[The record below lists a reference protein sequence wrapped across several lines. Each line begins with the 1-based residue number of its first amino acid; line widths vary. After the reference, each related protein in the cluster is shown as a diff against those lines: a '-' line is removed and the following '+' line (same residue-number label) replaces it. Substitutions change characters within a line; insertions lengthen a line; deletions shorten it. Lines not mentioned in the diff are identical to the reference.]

1 MKAIPLWTRRRL
13 AWIVCLAACLAWTAP
28 ALAASRMSVGPA
40 PGPRPAV
47 SGPGPAAQ
55 APGVAQDPGREVMLQ
70 TIGML
75 AGQGLWLGRE
85 ALAGLAG
92 RAEKRLVDREQAG
105 RSLADM
111 TRYIDVTLA
120 VFKDRLMGRLA
131 PEERRDLTLLIGYY
145 ETFREAA
152 TSLAAYLGGEAG
164 GRAAYETAMERLGAA
179 LNQISLGGR
188 PAP

>member
-1 MKAIPLWTRRRL
+1 MKTTPLWTRRRL
-13 AWIVCLAACLAWTAP
+13 AWIVCLAASLALSAP
-28 ALAASRMSVGPA
+28 ALAASRMSVAPA
-40 PGPRPAV
+40 PGPRPAPAV
-47 SGPGPAAQ
+47 PASQGPA
-55 APGVAQDPGREVMLQ
+55 GTDPGREVMLQ
-70 TIGML
+70 TVGML

-92 RAEKRLVDREQAG
+92 RAEKRLIDREQAG
-105 RSLADM
+105 RALADM

-152 TSLAAYLGGEAG
+152 ASLAAYLGGEAG
-164 GRAAYETAMERLGAA
+164 GRALYEAAMERLGAT

>member
-1 MKAIPLWTRRRL
+1 MQIHVLGIGRRL
-13 AWIVCLAACLAWTAP
+13 AWGLCLAACLAGTSP
-28 ALAASRMSVGPA
+28 VLAASRMSVGPV
-40 PGPRPAV
+40 PGPRPAA
-47 SGPGPAAQ
+47 SGVGSAAQ
-55 APGVAQDPGREVMLQ
+55 TPAQDPGREVMLQ

-92 RAEKRLVDREQAG
+92 RAEKRLIDREQAG
-105 RSLADM
+105 RALADM

-152 TSLAAYLGGEAG
+152 ASLAAYLGGEAG

>member
-28 ALAASRMSVGPA
+28 AMAASRMSVGPA

-55 APGVAQDPGREVMLQ
+55 ASGAAQDPGREVMLQ

-131 PEERRDLTLLIGYY
+131 PEERRDLTLLISYY

-152 TSLAAYLGGEAG
+152 ASLAAYLGGEAG

>member
-1 MKAIPLWTRRRL
+1 MQIHVLGIGRRL
-13 AWIVCLAACLAWTAP
+13 AWGLCLAASLAGASP
-28 ALAASRMSVGPA
+28 ALAASRMSVAPA
-40 PGPRPAV
+40 PGPRPVA
-47 SGPGPAAQ
+47 SGAGAAAQ
-55 APGVAQDPGREVMLQ
+55 PSASVQEPGREVMLQ

-145 ETFREAA
+145 EAFREAA
-152 TSLAAYLGGEAG
+152 ASLAAYLGGEAG

>member
-1 MKAIPLWTRRRL
+1 MQIHVLGIGRRL
-13 AWIVCLAACLAWTAP
+13 AWGLCLAASLAGASP
-28 ALAASRMSVGPA
+28 ALAASRMSVGP
-40 PGPRPAV
+40 PSGPRPAA
-47 SGPGPAAQ
+47 SGPAPAAQ
-55 APGVAQDPGREVMLQ
+55 PPATAQDPGREVMLQ

-145 ETFREAA
+145 GAFREAA

-164 GRAAYETAMERLGAA
+164 GRAAYEAAMERLGAA